1 MSQEKRIISVTTG
14 TMIRAVLVLFGVWFV
29 YATRAL
35 IGVLLVS
42 ILLAA
47 VLDPIVDWFEKKR
60 IPRSITVTILYV
72 LIFLFLAVLL
82 LAIIPPMIVEI
93 KGVAENF
100 GGLWKKV
107 VSSFDALRVIS
118 ARYGMEAGFQSS
130 IDALNDTVTGSFANL
145 FSTVTGALSGVM
157 SFFIMLVIS
166 FFLVVEKD
174 SIREIVNSLL
184 PKRHHEYVGSMLIKM
199 QHKVGQWL
207 IGQLVL
213 MLFIGVLFYI
223 GLLIFGVKY
232 ALLLAVLAAVFE
244 IIPYLGP
251 VAAAIPAVFF
261 ATVDSPTKG
270 ILVLVYYLLI
280 QRVEHLLLVP
290 KIMQKTTGLNPIMV
304 ILALAVGLSIGGI
317 AGGLLS
323 IPVAAALNAILS
335 DYLERQNKQTHDL

>member
-1 MSQEKRIISVTTG
+1 MSEEKRVISVSTG
-14 TMIRAVLVLFGVWFV
+14 TMIRVVLVLFGVWFIYV
-29 YATRAL
+29 TRAL
-35 IGVLLVS
+35 FGVLLVS

-60 IPRSITVTILYV
+60 IPRSVTALLLYA
-72 LIFLFLAVLL
+72 LIFLILGVLL
-82 LAIIPPMIVEI
+82 LAIIPPVIIEV
-93 KGVAENF
+93 KGMADNF

-107 VSSFDALRVIS
+107 VSSFDALRSIS
-118 ARYGMEAGFQSS
+118 ARYGLEASFQSS
-130 IDALNDTVTGSFANL
+130 IDALNDAITGSVANL
-145 FSTVTGALSGVM
+145 FSTVSGALSGIA

-174 SIREIVNSLL
+174 SIRNIVNSIL

-199 QHKVGQWL
+199 QYKLGQWL

-213 MLFIGVLFYI
+213 MLFIGVLAYL

-232 ALLLAVLAAVFE
+232 ALLLAVLAGVFE
-244 IIPYLGP
+244 VVPYLGP

-270 ILVLVYYLLI
+270 LLILVYYLLI
-280 QRVEHLLLVP
+280 QRVEHMVLAP

-304 ILALAVGLSIGGI
+304 ILALAVGFTVGGV

-323 IPVAAALNAILS
+323 IPVAAALNALLS
-335 DYLERQNKQTHDL
+335 DYLEKQNRQTA